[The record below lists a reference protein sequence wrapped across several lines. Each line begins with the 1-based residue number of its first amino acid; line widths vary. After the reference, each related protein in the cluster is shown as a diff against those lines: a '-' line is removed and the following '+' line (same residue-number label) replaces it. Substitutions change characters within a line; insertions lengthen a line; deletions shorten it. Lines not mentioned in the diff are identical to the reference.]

1 MNVQKTLNAR
11 ILRGTQETAITQLEK
26 ELKELDTNMKLANSP
41 GMKKQDR
48 ENSKTLKNFMMSQDE
63 YLRLVNKETEDIQC
77 KFYCKVG
84 CVSLMVVLHF
94 VKAFLTS

>member
-1 MNVQKTLNAR
+1 
-11 ILRGTQETAITQLEK
+11 
-26 ELKELDTNMKLANSP
+26 MKLANSP

-77 KFYCKVG
+77 KFQ
-84 CVSLMVVLHF
+84 LLNP
-94 VKAFLTS
+94 FLTS

>member
-1 MNVQKTLNAR
+1 
-11 ILRGTQETAITQLEK
+11 
-26 ELKELDTNMKLANSP
+26 MKLANSP

-77 KFYCKVG
+77 KFQCQK
-84 CVSLMVVLHF
+84 
-94 VKAFLTS
+94 KKTFLTS

>member
-1 MNVQKTLNAR
+1 MNVKKTLNAR
-11 ILRGTQETAITQLEK
+11 ILRGTQETAIAQLEK

-77 KFYCKVG
+77 KFQ
-84 CVSLMVVLHF
+84 LLNP
-94 VKAFLTS
+94 FLTS